1 MVKGRARARKAP
13 ERFFRRDFPGNSR
26 RPGYFCGGRV
36 KKGPGNPIYVMSAQK
51 AAARGTS
58 RHDTALQQR
67 RGRPAP
73 ARHPDTTAAG
83 SRAAGGTGPG
93 VPLSIWPGLPAPGDA
108 RDGLPCGGPVTVAA
122 ARRVIDAFSLPGD
135 LVAAAGGS
143 PAVIEA
149 AAAAGR
155 PVLALIPGPAPARQ
169 RPGVPAALPPP
180 GDPAAGTAGLAVAGC
195 CGPGCCGRQP
205 GGGAGAAGPGP
216 GVCRLRAGTAPR
228 RGPRGHHRPRR
239 PRRRDRRYRRERR
252 RRRPC
257 AGPGLRQHIVLV
269 RAAIDGDRLAPA
281 APDPGP
287 AAPGGSPVHD
297 DLLVFTKPGGGARS

>member
-1 MVKGRARARKAP
+1 MTQPFDNTGDGQPA
-13 ERFFRRDFPGNSR
+13 
-26 RPGYFCGGRV
+26 
-36 KKGPGNPIYVMSAQK
+36 GPV
-51 AAARGTS
+51 
-58 RHDTALQQR
+58 
-67 RGRPAP
+67 
-73 ARHPDTTAAG
+73 PDTTAG
-83 SRAAGGTGPG
+83 SRTVGGTGPG
-93 VPLSIWPGLPAPGDA
+93 VPLSIWPGLPAPGDT

-143 PAVIEA
+143 PAVIKA
-149 AAAAGR
+149 AAAARR

-205 GGGAGAAGPGP
+205 GGGAGAGQ
-216 GVCRLRAGTAPR
+216 
-228 RGPRGHHRPRR
+228 
-239 PRRRDRRYRRERR
+239 D
-252 RRRPC
+252 
-257 AGPGLRQHIVLV
+257 PGLVFAACERVLRPGGVLAVITGPAVPGGATADTSGSVVAAARAAGLVYAQHIVLV

-297 DLLVFTKPGGGARS
+297 DLLVFTKPGGGDRS